1 MLELLIVKI
10 SKSYSF
16 SSSFM
21 NKKTTTSLLNPVRR
35 LYTYRW
41 FATTNTFWNKHN
53 AASNKKHNE
62 EHNEEMFLINVSAKS
77 QNVHT
82 ECYFTV
88 NVFNSFSQQYLLV
101 ASEVWV
107 TYFMVP
113 WIIMRLNQL

>member
-77 QNVHT
+77 QNVP
-82 ECYFTV
+82 
-88 NVFNSFSQQYLLV
+88 NVISPSMY
-101 ASEVWV
+101 
-107 TYFMVP
+107 
-113 WIIMRLNQL
+113 WINFPNNICLWQVKYE